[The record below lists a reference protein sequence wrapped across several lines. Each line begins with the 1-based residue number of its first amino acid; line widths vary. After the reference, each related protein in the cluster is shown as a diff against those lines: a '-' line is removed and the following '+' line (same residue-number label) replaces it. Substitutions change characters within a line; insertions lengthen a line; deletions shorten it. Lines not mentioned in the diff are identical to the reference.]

1 MKNEEFATALLL
13 EEFAVAV
20 LLEEFAT
27 ALLGS
32 EFGTA
37 VLVDSLIHIHSIQFI
52 NFLFDVVILFYCF
65 N

>member
-1 MKNEEFATALLL
+1 MKN
-13 EEFAVAV
+13 
-20 LLEEFAT
+20 EEFAT

-37 VLVDSLIHIHSIQFI
+37 VLVDSLIHVHSIQLI
-52 NFLFDVVILFYCF
+52 NFLLDVVILFYCF